1 MKFRFPLYAQIIC
14 VFLINLALLIG
25 LRYAVFSSKFHVGWE
40 SILYSPIS
48 EKVQGIAFD
57 VFKQYQT
64 RPESQWTNVLNE
76 YGDFYRVKLY
86 VFDSQGRQIAGDPV
100 ELPETVMK
108 KITEDPLEQRF
119 RGPHGAGPHEMRRF
133 VMAPAS
139 SQEKLEAGDGP
150 PGGPPDRPWFDLDSG
165 PPPPPEFATGSGP
178 EGPRALH
185 LQSFP
190 DDPPPHGPRD
200 GKNFSPPPRFF
211 GPLDQLIGRPHLPP
225 PARLMVYSKD
235 PDLFWVG
242 AMFPMHWRKPITVD
256 GAFDPKQLIPGTL
269 IAVTPNIWQTKLIS
283 DYGNLGLVILCV
295 FFLSLALWWP
305 FVFLLT
311 RALGKLVRATESIAE
326 GKFETSLNINR
337 SDEIGRLAQAIS
349 IMSSKLKAYV
359 GGQKRFLGDIAHELC
374 SPIARLQVALEIL
387 ERTGTKEQE
396 TCISDIREEVQQMSL
411 LINELLAFSKA
422 GIQGRETALKGI
434 EVEPLIVAAVTR
446 SCADHPADIQVNVEA
461 GLGCLCD
468 EILLE
473 RALGNVLRNAIR
485 YAGNDGP
492 IVVDAHR
499 DNDDVL
505 IAISDCGPGVP
516 EEAIKSLGEPFYRP
530 EESRNRS
537 FGGVGLGLAIVKSCV
552 EACHGV
558 VKVENIQPHGLRVE
572 MRLKRCEIATG
583 TPPQTVSL
591 L

>member
-14 VFLINLALLIG
+14 VFLSNLALLIG
-25 LRYAVFSSKFHVGWE
+25 LRYAVFSSHFHVGWD

-64 RPESQWTNVLNE
+64 RPESEWTSVLNE

-86 VFDSQGRQIAGDPV
+86 VFDSQGHQVAGEHV
-100 ELPETVMK
+100 ELPEAVMR
-108 KITEDPLEQRF
+108 KITEDPLGQRF
-119 RGPHGAGPHEMRRF
+119 RGPHGAGPHEMRKF
-133 VMAPAS
+133 VMSTAS
-139 SQEKLEAGDGP
+139 SKQNLGSE
-150 PGGPPDRPWFDLDSG
+150 GGPPNPPWLEADNG
-165 PPPPPEFATGSGP
+165 PPPPPPPEFEPGRGP
-178 EGPRALH
+178 EGPPVMQFQAFSDGP
-185 LQSFP
+185 QS
-190 DDPPPHGPRD
+190 HGPRSEEH
-200 GKNFSPPPRFF
+200 FPSPPRFF
-211 GPLDQLIGRPHLPP
+211 GPFDQLLGRPHLPP
-225 PARLMVYSKD
+225 PARLMVYSKN

-242 AMFPMHWRKPITVD
+242 AMFPMHWRKPITTN
-256 GAFDPKQLIPGTL
+256 GAFDPKQFLPGTL
-269 IAVTPNIWQTKLIS
+269 VAVTPNIWQTKLIS
-283 DYGNLGLVILCV
+283 DYGNLGLVILFIFV
-295 FFLSLALWWP
+295 LSLALWWP

-337 SDEIGRLAQAIS
+337 LDEIGRLAQAIS
-349 IMSSKLKAYV
+349 IMSSRLKAYV

-387 ERTGTKEQE
+387 ERTATKEQE
-396 TCISDIREEVQQMSL
+396 TSIRDIREEVQQMSL

-434 EVEPLIVAAVTR
+434 EVEPLIDAAVAR
-446 SCADHPADIQVNVEA
+446 SCADQTGDIRVNIEV

-468 EILLE
+468 EVLLE

-485 YAGNDGP
+485 YAGDHGP
-492 IVVDAHR
+492 ITVDAHR
-499 DNDDVL
+499 SNDDVL
-505 IAISDCGPGVP
+505 IVVSDCGPGVP
-516 EEAIKSLGEPFYRP
+516 EAAIKSLGEPFYRP

-558 VKVENIQPHGLRVE
+558 FKVENIPPHGLRVE
-572 MRLKRCEIATG
+572 MRLKRCEIETK

-591 L
+591 P